1 MATAKNRARTS
12 PARRRPTWLKVML
25 VLVLALAFVGWL
37 YREPLYGYAE
47 TGAAVGARNTCA
59 CRYIAGRSLKDC
71 KKDFE
76 PKMEAVFLS
85 DDPDSRTV
93 TGYVPLISSE
103 TATYRNGYGCVL
115 EPWRD

>member
-1 MATAKNRARTS
+1 MATAKARGI
-12 PARRRPTWLKVML
+12 RRRPLWLKVAL
-25 VLVLALAFVGWL
+25 VLIIALAVLGWL

-59 CRYIAGRSLKDC
+59 CRYVAGRSLKDC

-85 DDPDSRTV
+85 DDEDAKSV
-93 TGYVPLISSE
+93 TGYVPLIASE
-103 TATYRNGYGCVL
+103 TATYRKGYGCVL
-115 EPWRD
+115 EPWDE

>member
-1 MATAKNRARTS
+1 MATAKRRAGRS
-12 PARRRPTWLKVML
+12 GGRQRPLWLKVAL
-25 VLVLALAFVGWL
+25 VLVVALAAIGWL

-59 CRYIAGRSLKDC
+59 CRYVAGRSLKDC

-76 PKMEAVFLS
+76 PKMEAVFLR
-85 DDPDSRTV
+85 DDPDSKTV

-103 TATYRNGYGCVL
+103 SATYRKGYGCVL
-115 EPWRD
+115 EPWSD

>member
-1 MATAKNRARTS
+1 MATAKTRGI
-12 PARRRPTWLKVML
+12 RRRPLWHKVAR
-25 VLVLALAFVGWL
+25 VLILALAVLGWL

-59 CRYIAGRSLKDC
+59 CRYVAGRSLKDC

-85 DDPDSRTV
+85 DDEDAKSV
-93 TGYVPLISSE
+93 TGYVPLIASE
-103 TATYRNGYGCVL
+103 TATYRKGYGCVL
-115 EPWRD
+115 EPWDE

>member
-1 MATAKNRARTS
+1 MATAKTRS
-12 PARRRPTWLKVML
+12 ARRRPIWLKVAL
-25 VLVLALAFVGWL
+25 VLVVALAVIGWL

-59 CRYIAGRSLKDC
+59 CRYVAGRSLKDC

-85 DDPDSRTV
+85 DDPDTRTV

-103 TATYRNGYGCVL
+103 TATYRKGYGCVL

>member
-1 MATAKNRARTS
+1 MATAKTRGI
-12 PARRRPTWLKVML
+12 RRRPLWLRIAL
-25 VLVLALAFVGWL
+25 VLLVALAVLGWL

-59 CRYIAGRSLKDC
+59 CRYIAGRTLADC

-85 DDPDSRTV
+85 DDEDTRSV
-93 TGYVPLISSE
+93 TGYVPLIASE
-103 TATYRNGYGCVL
+103 TARYRKGYGCVL
-115 EPWRD
+115 EPWGG